1 MKAKKLRM
9 RIVVPF
15 DIVIVTF
22 SLLVAALGYYV
33 IKKDIIERAQTK
45 VKNDLNSAREIYLQE
60 IDRVRNVVRFTALR
74 FFIKDAISENDR
86 DTLSKELD
94 LIRRAESLDVLTL
107 TDSSG
112 KVVIRSRNPSVVGD
126 NQAED
131 MLVGG
136 ILSSREIIAG
146 TLIVPDTE
154 LIKEGEDLAERAH
167 IKFISTLKAKK
178 IEGTESTSGMMIKA
192 GAPVFGYDGG
202 MLGILYGGSLINRDY
217 KIVDKVKDTVYKG
230 ETFKGKDV
238 GTATIFQGDLRIS
251 TNVRAKDGSRAIG
264 TRVSEIVNEQVLV
277 KGLPWV
283 ARAFVV
289 TDWYKTAYEPIRD
302 IDGEIIGMLYV
313 GILEQP
319 FTDMKRNILI
329 IFFVIVTS
337 ATALAASLEI
347 VLTGTI
353 SRPLERMLNAT
364 KELSGGDLDYKLDTE
379 TGTIELDALAASF
392 NEMSAQLRARQE
404 SLKTVNEKLSAL
416 NKTYLDLVGFVSHEL
431 KGIVATTIMNAAGV
445 RDGLLGQINP
455 IQKKSLE
462 SVTRNLNYL
471 RETVKKFLDLSR
483 IEKGELE
490 VNRTELRLKED
501 VFDPC
506 LEIFSGQI
514 AERQMEVINNIAPEI
529 RLPGDIDL
537 LRIAANNL
545 MSNAVKYGLDK
556 GKVILGSEDLGRKVQ
571 IEIYNDSRPIQE
583 QEKEK
588 LFKKFSRLGTL
599 KEKEVKGTGLGLF
612 VTREIITKHGGD
624 IWVEPKEN
632 GNSFVFQ
639 LEKNS
644 ETS

>member
-1 MKAKKLRM
+1 MKSQKLRM

-22 SLLVAALGYYV
+22 SLLVAAFGYHV

-60 IDRVRNVVRFTALR
+60 INRVQNAVRFTALR
-74 FFIKDAISENDR
+74 FFLKDAISENDQE
-86 DTLSKELD
+86 TLSKELD
-94 LIRRAESLDVLTL
+94 RIRRAESLDVLTL

-126 NQAED
+126 NQEED
-131 MLVGG
+131 KLVGG
-136 ILSSREIIAG
+136 ILSNGEVLAG
-146 TLIVPDTE
+146 ILIVPSTE

-167 IKFISTLKAKK
+167 IQFISTLKAKK
-178 IEGTESTSGMMIKA
+178 TEETESTSGMMIKA
-192 GAPVFGYDGG
+192 GAPVFGYNGG
-202 MLGILYGGSLINRDY
+202 LVGILYGGSLINRDY
-217 KIVDKVKDTVYKG
+217 KIVDKVKETVYKG

-251 TNVRAKDGSRAIG
+251 TNVKTKDASRAIG
-264 TRVSEIVNEQVLV
+264 TRVSEEVYEQVLIN
-277 KGLPWV
+277 GLPWV

-289 TDWYKTAYEPIRD
+289 NDWYKTAYEPIRD
-302 IDGEIIGMLYV
+302 IDDEIVGILYV
-313 GILEQP
+313 GTLEQP
-319 FTDMKRNILI
+319 FTYMARNILI
-329 IFFVIVTS
+329 IFFVIVAV
-337 ATALAASLEI
+337 ATALAASLEMI
-347 VLTGTI
+347 LTKKI
-353 SRPLERMLNAT
+353 SRPLERMLEAT
-364 KELSGGDLDYKLDTE
+364 KELSEGDLGYELDTE
-379 TGTIELDALAASF
+379 TGTIELDTLAASF
-392 NEMSAQLRARQE
+392 NEMSAQLRAREE
-404 SLKTVNEKLSAL
+404 SLKTINEKLAAL

-431 KGIVATTIMNAAGV
+431 KGVVATTNMNAAAV
-445 RDGLLGQINP
+445 RDELFGQINSK
-455 IQKKSLE
+455 QKKSLV
-462 SVTRNLNYL
+462 SVTRNLDYL

-490 VNRTELRLKED
+490 VNRKNLRLKED
-501 VFDPC
+501 IFDPC

-514 AERQMEVINNIAPEI
+514 AEKEMEIINNIAPEI
-529 RLPGDIDL
+529 RLQADIDL

-545 MSNAVKYGLDK
+545 MGNAVKYGLDK

-571 IEIYNDSRPIQE
+571 VEIYNDSRPIQE

-588 LFKKFSRLGTL
+588 LFKKFSRLETL

-612 VTREIITKHGGD
+612 VTREIIIKHGGD

-639 LEKNS
+639 LEKGS
-644 ETS
+644 KAS